1 MNKAEFIS
9 AIAEKA
15 GSDKSTATSHIEAMI
30 EVVTSELKG
39 GNEVALVGFGTFKA
53 KKSEARKGRNPRRGE
68 ISEIAASTVPS
79 FKAGKAFKEALN

>member
-53 KKSEARKGRNPRRGE
+53 KKREARTGRNPRTGE
-68 ISEIAASTVPS
+68 SIQNCCVNSTV
-79 FKAGKAFKEALN
+79 F

>member
-39 GNEVALVGFGTFKA
+39 GNEVALVGFGTLKQ
-53 KKSEARKGRNPRRGE
+53 KNVKQEQVE
-68 ISEIAASTVPS
+68 ILERAALKLLRQQYRLLKPE
-79 FKAGKAFKEALN
+79 KHLKRH

>member
-53 KKSEARKGRNPRRGE
+53 KNVKQEQVE
-68 ISEIAASTVPS
+68 ILERA
-79 FKAGKAFKEALN
+79 KALKLLRQQYRLLKLEKHLKRH